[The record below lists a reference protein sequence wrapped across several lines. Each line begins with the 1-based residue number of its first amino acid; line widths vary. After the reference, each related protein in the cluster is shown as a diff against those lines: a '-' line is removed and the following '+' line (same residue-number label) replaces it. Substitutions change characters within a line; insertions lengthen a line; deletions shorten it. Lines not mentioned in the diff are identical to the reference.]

1 MREEDALI
9 PVEKKQRGRIKR
21 GFKRDWAGS
30 CFFPFFLFFIS
41 FFFLCGIGNR
51 SFFSL
56 LCFVRD
62 YPHFFLSFYRENSF
76 LTILVQILILY
87 RGFFVFFFCCR
98 FVVLNPP
105 TLSFFFHHFILLLP
119 LTKYLT
125 TYTLLSL
132 LSLSLSS
139 LFFFL

>member
-87 RGFFVFFFCCR
+87 RGFFVFFLLSICCIESTNL
-98 FVVLNPP
+98 V
-105 TLSFFFHHFILLLP
+105 FFFFSP
-119 LTKYLT
+119 LYSFTA
-125 TYTLLSL
+125 SN
-132 LSLSLSS
+132 
-139 LFFFL
+139 